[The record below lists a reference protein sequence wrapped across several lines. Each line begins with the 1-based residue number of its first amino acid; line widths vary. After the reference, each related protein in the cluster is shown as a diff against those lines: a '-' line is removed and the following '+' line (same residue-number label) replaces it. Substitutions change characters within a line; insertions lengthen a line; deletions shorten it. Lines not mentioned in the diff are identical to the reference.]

1 MKRPKGTRTVL
12 QFALTVI
19 VGAVILCSCQKKEK
33 EPEAPE
39 LSQVFQSQIMK
50 LLEDGTKLNA
60 ATSEGVSIRDYTG
73 MLNDVNG
80 AFELSS
86 TMWPESFAPEAKDY
100 LHEALQAWNFTK
112 ELWATKIEYPNQSGD
127 SDIVAGTY
135 REMSAKFRGTIT
147 TEKGSIPSVIG
158 DEPPITFTEV
168 PFNKLEACLG
178 YASAEFE
185 SARKKLL
192 EALN

>member
-1 MKRPKGTRTVL
+1 MKRTKGTRTAF
-12 QFALTVI
+12 QFALTAI
-19 VGAVILCSCQKKEK
+19 VGVVILCSCQKKEK

-60 ATSEGVSIRDYTG
+60 ATSESISIRDYTG

-100 LHEALQAWNFTK
+100 LQEALQAWNFTK
-112 ELWATKIEYPNQSGD
+112 ELWASKIEYSEHLVGD
-127 SDIVAGTY
+127 IDIAEGSY
-135 REMSAKFRGTIT
+135 REMSAKFQGAIPTEQWTNLAEIEYTI
-147 TEKGSIPSVIG
+147 VHY
-158 DEPPITFTEV
+158 
-168 PFNKLEACLG
+168 NKLGSCLA

-192 EALN
+192 EALS